1 MATKL
6 TSLTAVNSAS
16 GSTLLYVVVD
26 PAGTP
31 ASRSITVQNFWNN
44 VSVNVSFTNTSSRY
58 TVTGNMVLSPKSRPA
73 SPANGQIYFDSSDSH
88 FYGYNGT
95 TWVQLDN

>member
-6 TSLTAVNSAS
+6 TSLTAVNSAA

-31 ASRSITVQNFWNN
+31 ASHSITVQNLFNN
-44 VSVNVSFTNTSSRY
+44 VSTNVNFSNTSSKL
-58 TVTGNMVLSPKSRPA
+58 TVTGNMVLQPKSRPA

>member
-26 PAGTP
+26 PEGTP
-31 ASRSITVQNFWNN
+31 ASKSISVLNLFNN
-44 VSVNVSFTNTSSRY
+44 VSTNVLFTNTSSRY
-58 TVTGNMVLSPKSRPA
+58 TITGNMIFAPKTRPA

-95 TWVQLDN
+95 AWVQLDN